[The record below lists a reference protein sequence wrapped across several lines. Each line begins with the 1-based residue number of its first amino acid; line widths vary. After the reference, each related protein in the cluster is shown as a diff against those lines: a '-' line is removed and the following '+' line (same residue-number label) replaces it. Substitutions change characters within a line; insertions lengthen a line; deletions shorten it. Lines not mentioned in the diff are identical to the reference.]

1 MLRYRRHA
9 QLRKAR
15 RHATTQNSNMALAD
29 TCQPIAAARPRIT
42 IRYSTIAC
50 LRASACLK
58 KALVG
63 CGWFHA
69 GVGAGE
75 EFGLEVASGCDG
87 CSQTGSRDDYG
98 GLGCCRRV
106 RFLSRSTTRC
116 DFAVVASVAQAASRR
131 VSAAVLVG
139 AVSAISRRPNV
150 CRLRPRIASDR

>member
-1 MLRYRRHA
+1 MFDAIFNFHTASQFFLIKVNPSTARKWAGNRSQNKHLR
-9 QLRKAR
+9 LPETFTK
-15 RHATTQNSNMALAD
+15 LV
-29 TCQPIAAARPRIT
+29 
-42 IRYSTIAC
+42 
-50 LRASACLK
+50 ASACLK